1 MGQVFG
7 YGGERVYM
15 PVVRHH
21 PTMFNY
27 LIYFNRLQMIKS
39 THVRRNL
46 RISATKP
53 YIETYIGTNMAKSI
67 NRLNALQVKQSTSAG
82 WYADGNGLYLQ
93 VSKTGTKS
101 WVFRYQISGKERRYG
116 LGSYPT
122 ISLVSAREKAG
133 HCRKLRI
140 NGIDPVEHKRQK
152 AKEKQHKEAQKLTF
166 KQCATAYIEAH
177 KAGWK
182 NKKHCSQWTNT
193 LTTYAYPIIGD
204 LPVQNVD
211 TALVMNILEPIWY
224 TKTETATRVRSR
236 IENVLS
242 WAKVRQY
249 RTGEN
254 PALWRGH
261 LDMLL
266 PKRSRVQK
274 VKHFEA
280 MPYDELPAYFKS
292 LRQENTIAYKA
303 LAFLIL
309 TATRSSEGRAAVWS
323 EFNFDKKTWIIPP
336 ERMKADREHRVPLSD
351 EALTLLKEM
360 KTLRVNDDDNR
371 VFPSLCNSGFITA
384 ETVLNQVKRTQ
395 NDLTVHGFRSSFR
408 DWCAEMTSFPERLA
422 ESALAHKIKDA
433 TQAAYE
439 RGDKFEKRRK
449 LMDAWASYCTSH
461 MKQSNIMQIKKYA

>member
-1 MGQVFG
+1 
-7 YGGERVYM
+7 
-15 PVVRHH
+15 
-21 PTMFNY
+21 
-27 LIYFNRLQMIKS
+27 
-39 THVRRNL
+39 
-46 RISATKP
+46 
-53 YIETYIGTNMAKSI
+53 MAKNI
-67 NRLNALQVKQSTSAG
+67 NRLTALQVKQTSTPG

-93 VSKTGTKS
+93 VSKSGSKS
-101 WVFRYQISGKERRYG
+101 WVFRYQTSGKERRCG

-122 ISLVSAREKAG
+122 LSLIEARESANE
-133 HCRKLRI
+133 CRKLRI
-140 NGIDPVEHKRQK
+140 KGIDPIEQKRLVER
-152 AKEKQHKEAQKLTF
+152 EKQLEEAKKFTF
-166 KQCATAYIEAH
+166 KECATAYIESH

-182 NKKHCSQWTNT
+182 SKKHCAQWTST

-204 LPVQNVD
+204 LPVQEVD

-266 PKRSRVQK
+266 PKRSKVQK
-274 VKHFEA
+274 VQHFEA
-280 MPYDELPAYFKS
+280 MPFDEIPSYFQS
-292 LRQENTIAYKA
+292 LREENTIAYKA

-309 TATRSSEGRAAVWS
+309 TATRSSEGREAVWS
-323 EFNFDKKTWIIPP
+323 EFNIDKRTWIIPP
-336 ERMKADREHRVPLSD
+336 ERMKGGVEHRVPLSN
-351 EALTLLKEM
+351 EALTLLEEM
-360 KTLRVNDDDNR
+360 KTLRVSDDDER
-371 VFPSLCNSGFITA
+371 VFPSLCTSGFITSDA
-384 ETVLNQVKRTQ
+384 VRKSIQRTHE
-395 NDLTVHGFRSSFR
+395 DLTVHGFRSSFR

-449 LMDAWASYCTSH
+449 LMNAWANYCISER
-461 MKQSNIMQIKKYA
+461 KISNVTPIKKRA